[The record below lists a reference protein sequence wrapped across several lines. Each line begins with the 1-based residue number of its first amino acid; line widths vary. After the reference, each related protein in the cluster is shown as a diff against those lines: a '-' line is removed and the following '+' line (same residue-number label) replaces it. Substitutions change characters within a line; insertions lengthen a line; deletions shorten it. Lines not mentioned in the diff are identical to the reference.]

1 MRCGVPAFRRKWP
14 NGEDDGKK
22 DLSLARVRYEQ
33 HAKHLRPVPVTHM
46 HERELLTYPL
56 WVWQRVVSHVI
67 FSLTMR
73 DRRHVFQLARSVEEG
88 GDLANLFFPEYGFTL
103 AEFAVY
109 STLTRRR

>member
-1 MRCGVPAFRRKWP
+1 
-14 NGEDDGKK
+14 
-22 DLSLARVRYEQ
+22 
-33 HAKHLRPVPVTHM
+33 M

-73 DRRHVFQLARSVEEG
+73 ERRHVFQLARSIEEKEEVG
-88 GDLANLFFPEYGFTL
+88 NLFFPEYGFTL

-109 STLTRRR
+109 STLSRRR